1 MVDLTYYHKFAKVI
15 WLIGWVL
22 HIYSVGEL
30 VDLESFLVTK
40 NLTLS
45 DRLQEAWMKT
55 KKVWVFFSVIGLPQR
70 EF

>member
-1 MVDLTYYHKFAKVI
+1 MDAT
-15 WLIGWVL
+15 
-22 HIYSVGEL
+22 YSVGEL

-55 KKVWVFFSVIGLPQR
+55 KKVWVFFSVIGVPQR